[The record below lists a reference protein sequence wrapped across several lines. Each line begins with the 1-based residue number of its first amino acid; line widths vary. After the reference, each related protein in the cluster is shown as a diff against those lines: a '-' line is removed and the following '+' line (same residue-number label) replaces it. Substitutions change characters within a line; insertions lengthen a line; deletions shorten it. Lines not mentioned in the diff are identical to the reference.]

1 MVLYPVLCIR
11 KNIVYQR
18 KCNLFTH
25 VSTWITLLKIKY
37 CYRSKYFHPEFIFFP
52 LILKTTSKTEYAL
65 CKCLFSPLA
74 LLFFPPEILVC
85 VWGGGEVG
93 WFITFDFKKFC
104 TKWSYDEKRMLRT
117 WDTFLFLLTG
127 LLEIFKTFI
136 KLLLCVG
143 NWAYSK

>member
-1 MVLYPVLCIR
+1 MDVRPFSVLLTLKSVEIEGIMTTIRLLLPFLHFLQRTNMVLYPVLCIR

-65 CKCLFSPLA
+65 CKRLFSPLA
-74 LLFFPPEILVC
+74 LLFFSPEILVC
-85 VWGGGEVG
+85 VVGGGS
-93 WFITFDFKKFC
+93 WMI
-104 TKWSYDEKRMLRT
+104 YY
-117 WDTFLFLLTG
+117 
-127 LLEIFKTFI
+127 I
-136 KLLLCVG
+136 
-143 NWAYSK
+143 